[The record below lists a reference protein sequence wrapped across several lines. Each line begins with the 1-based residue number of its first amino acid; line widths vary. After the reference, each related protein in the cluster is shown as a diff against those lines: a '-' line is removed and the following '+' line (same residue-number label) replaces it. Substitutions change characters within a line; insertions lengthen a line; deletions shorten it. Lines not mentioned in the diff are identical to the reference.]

1 MFVIFMQLKAVKDE
15 KEFLEI
21 EVAGESHTLTQL
33 VAKTAEGGDVAAVL
47 EHPFMAEPKLIVS
60 GTSPKKILE
69 KAAAKIQK
77 DAEEFRDGFKKAEK
91 E

>member
-1 MFVIFMQLKAVKDE
+1 MILKTIKDE

-60 GTSPKKILE
+60 GANPKKILE
-69 KAAAKIQK
+69 KSAARIQK
-77 DAEEFRDGFKKAEK
+77 EAEEFSEQFKKAVK
-91 E
+91 G

>member
-1 MFVIFMQLKAVKDE
+1 MQVKAIKDE

-21 EVAGESHTLTQL
+21 EVVGESHTLTQL

-60 GTSPKKILE
+60 GANPKKILE
-69 KAAAKIQK
+69 KAAARIEKE
-77 DAEEFRDGFKKAEK
+77 AEEFRDGFKKAVK
-91 E
+91 G

>member
-1 MFVIFMQLKAVKDE
+1 MEIKAVKDG
-15 KEFLEI
+15 KDFLEI

-60 GTSPKKILE
+60 GANPKKILE
-69 KAAAKIQK
+69 KSAARIQK
-77 DAEEFRDGFKKAEK
+77 EAEEFGEQFKKAVK
-91 E
+91 G

>member
-1 MFVIFMQLKAVKDE
+1 MIMQIKAVKDE

-33 VAKTAEGGDVAAVL
+33 VAKAAEGGDVASVL
-47 EHPFMAEPKLIVS
+47 EHPFMAEHKLVVS
-60 GTSPKKILE
+60 GANPRKILE
-69 KAAAKIQK
+69 KSAARIAK
-77 DAEEFRDGFKKAEK
+77 DAEEFGDEFKKAIK